1 MYADAGIT
9 CQLYLPKP
17 ALVVAVEATAAHVVE
32 FVVVG
37 RSGLDVPGMML
48 NTKWLLVSE
57 VPQAFWAETKTLAV
71 PINAGFQ
78 LIFRMLLVSP
88 G

>member
-1 MYADAGIT
+1 M
-9 CQLYLPKP
+9 
-17 ALVVAVEATAAHVVE
+17 AVEATAAHVVVL
-32 FVVVG
+32 VVVG
-37 RSGLDVPGMML
+37 RSGLVVPGMML

-71 PINAGFQ
+71 PTKAGFQ
-78 LIFRMLLVSP
+78 TMLRILFVSP